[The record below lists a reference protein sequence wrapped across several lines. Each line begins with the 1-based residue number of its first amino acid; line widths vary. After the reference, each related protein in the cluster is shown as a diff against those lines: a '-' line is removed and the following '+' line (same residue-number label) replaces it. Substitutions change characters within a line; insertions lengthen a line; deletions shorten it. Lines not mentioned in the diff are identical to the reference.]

1 MTQTNLEEAVRQPN
15 RLLNKNCE
23 NLIQGI
29 IEGKIVPVLGREHNL
44 CDRPKI
50 NQKPEFWQCDFSLN
64 PPSCPSYPPTHREL
78 AAYLIEYFTNHGA
91 AHFDEIQFSYPF
103 QGIESGKWKA
113 EWADLQ
119 HVFQLLCDAESK
131 VLATSELHR
140 ILCDKNYRPN
150 QLHKSFALLPKV
162 IRLTK
167 PDAPMFPL
175 IVTTSYDRML
185 EQAFEAAEEPF
196 DLVYYSATGEKDDW
210 FLHKTPEGI
219 IHEIDNPNNYRRLSL
234 KKRPVI
240 LKVYGTVDQSID
252 ADRLVI
258 SEDDYIDF
266 LSWRNTPDLLP
277 TTLLKQLRRNQ
288 VLFLGPCSLSHWH
301 QRVILHHIWPTRPFL
316 KKSKWYAIQWDS
328 EESDDI
334 KESNDINKKFWK
346 KYNVDIQ
353 DISPEDFMN
362 EFDEQIHSIIGGQGK

>member
-1 MTQTNLEEAVRQPN
+1 MAPTNPEKNTIQPDKK
-15 RLLNKNCE
+15 LNENCE

-44 CDRPKI
+44 CDRPKLK
-50 NQKPEFWQCDFSLN
+50 NKPEFWQCDFSSI

-78 AAYLIEYFTNHGA
+78 AAYLIKYFANSDSYPSEETK
-91 AHFDEIQFSYPF
+91 FSYPF
-103 QGIESGKWKA
+103 QEIEDGKWKT

-119 HVFQLLCDAESK
+119 YVFHLLCDAESK
-131 VLATSELHR
+131 SQVTSELHR
-140 ILCDKNYRPN
+140 ILCDKNYCPN
-150 QLHKSFALLPKV
+150 QLHQTFALLPKV
-162 IRLTK
+162 IRLMK
-167 PDAPMFPL
+167 PDAPVFPL

-185 EQAFEAAEEPF
+185 EQAFEEANEPF

-210 FLHKTPEGI
+210 FLHKNPEGVV
-219 IHEIDNPNNYRRLSL
+219 HEIDNPNNYRRLSL
-234 KKRPVI
+234 KERPVI
-240 LKVYGTVDQSID
+240 LKVYGTVDQNID

-301 QRVILHHIWPTRPFL
+301 QRVILHHIWPTGPSL
-316 KKSKWYAIQWDS
+316 KKFRWYAIQWDS
-328 EESDDI
+328 EATDDV
-334 KESNDINKKFWK
+334 NKKFWET
-346 KYNVDIQ
+346 YNVNIQ
-353 DISPEDFMN
+353 NISPEGFMN
-362 EFDEQIHSIIGGQGK
+362 EFSERINSIIEIGEQGN